1 MRLGAKISTGLFVLG
16 GVIFLLQLWFSLWSA
31 AMFAKILITI
41 AVLLILSLVLTFLFK
56 EAEDS
61 ARLKNDNDL

>member
-16 GVIFLLQLWFSLWSA
+16 GVIFLLQLWFSLWSD
-31 AMFAKILITI
+31 AMFIKIMITI
-41 AVLLILSLVLTFLFK
+41 AVLLVLSLVLTFLFK

-61 ARLKNDNDL
+61 KKLDNNDL